1 MKMKRQ
7 TVTAK
12 YRLHDVGGGFTLVEI
27 LAVVVLIVLISS
39 VGGGIYVG
47 THRKA
52 LAEKS
57 ARDFLLAAQYARIL
71 AIERQ
76 SRCRLKLDAA
86 ENGFTLTIDEF
97 NNDTKQTEQVIVRDL
112 YFKPVQFAGK
122 VKFESIRIETTDLE
136 YGFGAEGQNTITFSS
151 DGTAQGAVVQ
161 IGDGENHYTARISAS
176 TGKAKIYAG
185 TAKTVKSDTIDL
197 DQEQG

>member
-1 MKMKRQ
+1 MKQQR
-7 TVTAK
+7 VTAK
-12 YRLHDVGGGFTLVEI
+12 YLRRDVGGGFTLIEI
-27 LAVVVLIVLISS
+27 LAVVVLIALIAS
-39 VGGGIYVG
+39 VGSGFYVG
-47 THRKA
+47 TYKKS

-76 SRCRLKLDAA
+76 SRCRLKLDGT

-97 NNDTKQTEQVIVRDL
+97 NDDTELTEEVMVRDV
-112 YFKPVQFAGK
+112 YFKPVQFTGE
-122 VKFESIRIETTDLE
+122 VKFESIRIEAADLE
-136 YGFGAEGQNTITFSS
+136 QGFEDEGRDTITFSS
-151 DGTAQGAVVQ
+151 DGTAQNAVVQ

-176 TGKAKIYAG
+176 TGKTKIYSGSAE
-185 TAKTVKSDTIDL
+185 TVKSDTIDL